1 MLETPPAALII
12 INHTESTMTNNI
24 LTARQLS
31 GNLSFS
37 TAQKM
42 IHRLLTLDR
51 IKAELNDGKAISCA
65 STNKP
70 EVILKAFT
78 EPELAEKL
86 GISVDEL
93 NKLNRPYFYRGMAS
107 KISLPLN
114 RLYCATKFVS
124 GEYKGESHE

>member
-1 MLETPPAALII
+1 
-12 INHTESTMTNNI
+12 MTDSI
-24 LTARQLS
+24 LTTRQLS

-37 TAQKM
+37 TAHKM

-51 IKAELNDGKAISCA
+51 IKTELDDGRAISHA
-65 STNKP
+65 QTNKP

-86 GISVDEL
+86 GISVEEL
-93 NKLNRPYFYRGMAS
+93 NKLNYQPFYKETAS
-107 KISLPLN
+107 KVSPPLN